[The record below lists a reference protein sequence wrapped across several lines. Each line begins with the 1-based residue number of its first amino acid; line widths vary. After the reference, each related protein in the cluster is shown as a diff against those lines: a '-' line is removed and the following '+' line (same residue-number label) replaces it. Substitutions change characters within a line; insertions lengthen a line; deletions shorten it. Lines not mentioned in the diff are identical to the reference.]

1 MKILDSHKPA
11 QLHIWEQAAN
21 LAEAWKKA
29 KEEEAKS
36 EDKID
41 KEIGEGDGET
51 EQKEDIDMERTKED
65 IDMERDKRL
74 KELVA
79 QQMAIIHP
87 PLARDGRD
95 RLQLRSIHMETKVI
109 GDASGSAIVQFGN
122 TQVIVSVWGPNQSR
136 ESGYSD
142 ACSLMCDFK
151 YAPFA
156 LAKREK
162 RGRRTVEQQM
172 SRILEQT
179 LGESIIKEQYPK
191 AVIECYINVLECDGS
206 ALPIA
211 MTAVSLAL
219 ADAGIEMYDVVIGLK
234 AICDENDELYLDPT
248 LEEEKH
254 PNLSASVALGY
265 MPKKDI
271 VNYMDMEGSLS
282 EAMLERTIHALT
294 DGSSKVRKMV
304 SKCLIASCKK
314 AQSQER

>member
-1 MKILDSHKPA
+1 MSLKILESFKPA
-11 QLHIWEQAAN
+11 QLHRWEQAEK
-21 LAEAWKKA
+21 LSEEWKKV
-29 KEEEAKS
+29 KEEAAEKEEKA
-36 EDKID
+36 DKKRD
-41 KEIGEGDGET
+41 EGDV
-51 EQKEDIDMERTKED
+51 DMELSEED
-65 IDMERDKRL
+65 VSMERDKRL
-74 KELVA
+74 AELVA
-79 QQMAIIHP
+79 KQAAIIHP
-87 PLARDGRD
+87 PLSRDVRGP
-95 RLQLRSIHMETKVI
+95 LQLRPIHMETKVI

-122 TQVIVSVWGPNQSR
+122 TQVIVSVWGPNQSK
-136 ESGYSD
+136 ESGYNN

-179 LGESIIKEQYPK
+179 IGESIIKEQYPK
-191 AVIECYINVLECDGS
+191 AVIECYINVVECDGS
-206 ALPIA
+206 AFPIA

-234 AICDENDELYLDPT
+234 AICDENDKLYLDPT
-248 LEEEKH
+248 LDEEKH
-254 PNLSASVALGY
+254 PNLSACVALGY
-265 MPKKDI
+265 MPKKDK

-304 SKCLIASCKK
+304 SKCLVASCKK
-314 AQSQER
+314 AQLQER

>member
-1 MKILDSHKPA
+1 MKILDSQKPA

-29 KEEEAKS
+29 AKEAETKT

-41 KEIGEGDGET
+41 NDEGDVKE
-51 EQKEDIDMERTKED
+51 EQKEDVDMERTKEETD
-65 IDMERDKRL
+65 IERDKRL
-74 KELVA
+74 RELLA

-95 RLQLRSIHMETKVI
+95 RLQLRPIHMETKVI

-191 AVIECYINVLECDGS
+191 AVIECYINVVECDGS

-211 MTAVSLAL
+211 MTAVALAL

-234 AICDENDELYLDPT
+234 AICDENDKLYLDPT

-271 VNYMDMEGSLS
+271 VNYMDMEGSLT

-294 DGSSKVRKMV
+294 DGSIKVREMV

>member
-1 MKILDSHKPA
+1 MKILDSQKPA

-29 KEEEAKS
+29 AKEAETKT

-41 KEIGEGDGET
+41 NDEGDVKE
-51 EQKEDIDMERTKED
+51 EQKEDVDMERTKEETD
-65 IDMERDKRL
+65 IERDKRL
-74 KELVA
+74 RELLA

-95 RLQLRSIHMETKVI
+95 RLQLRPIHMETKVI

-191 AVIECYINVLECDGS
+191 AVIECYINVVECDGS

-234 AICDENDELYLDPT
+234 AICDENDQLYLDPT

-282 EAMLERTIHALT
+282 QDMLERTIHALT

-314 AQSQER
+314 AQLQER

>member
-1 MKILDSHKPA
+1 MKVLDSFKPA

-21 LAEAWKKA
+21 LAEEWKKVKQVEA
-29 KEEEAKS
+29 SSEEKADKELEEGDLEMKP
-36 EDKID
+36 EQKDID
-41 KEIGEGDGET
+41 K
-51 EQKEDIDMERTKED
+51 
-65 IDMERDKRL
+65 ERDKRL
-74 KELVA
+74 AELVA
-79 QQMAIIHP
+79 KQGAIIHP
-87 PLARDGRD
+87 PLARDLRGP
-95 RLQLRSIHMETKVI
+95 LQLRPIHMETKVI

-136 ESGYSD
+136 ESGYSGE
-142 ACSLMCDFK
+142 CSLKCDFK

-162 RGRRTVEQQM
+162 RGRRTVEQQG

-191 AVIECYINVLECDGS
+191 AVIECYINVVECDGS

-234 AICDENDELYLDPT
+234 AICDENDKLYLDPT
-248 LEEEKH
+248 LEEEQH

-265 MPKKDI
+265 MPKKDT

-282 EAMLERTIHALT
+282 EALLERTIHALT